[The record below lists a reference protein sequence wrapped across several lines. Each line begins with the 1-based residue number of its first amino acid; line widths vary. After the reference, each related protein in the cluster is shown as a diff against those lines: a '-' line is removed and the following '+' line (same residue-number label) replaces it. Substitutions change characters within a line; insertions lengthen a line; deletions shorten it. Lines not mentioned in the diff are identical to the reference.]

1 MLQRTPK
8 MPAPA
13 GHAIVAVMRANT
25 GSMPEG
31 KLSRTMRPA
40 VAEVM
45 KAHTVLAAVACAT
58 VGDKG
63 ELIV

>member
-1 MLQRTPK
+1 

-13 GHAIVAVMRANT
+13 GHAIVAVMLAKT
-25 GSMPEG
+25 GTMPEG
-31 KLSRTMRPA
+31 KLSRTTRPL

-45 KAHTVLAAVACAT
+45 KAHTVLATVACAT
-58 VGDKG
+58 VGVKG